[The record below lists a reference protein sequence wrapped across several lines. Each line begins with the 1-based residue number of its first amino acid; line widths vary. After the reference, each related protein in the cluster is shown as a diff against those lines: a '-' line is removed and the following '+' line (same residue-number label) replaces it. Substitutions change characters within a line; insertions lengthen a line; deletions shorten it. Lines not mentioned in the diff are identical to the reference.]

1 MDEVVE
7 TLNRTEVVESQ
18 EGASMNR
25 SGLVRIIRVC
35 VDIGIQTEPSNVPP
49 DIRKIRKC
57 TEAIKKVCVEVSVK
71 CGISVKK
78 AILAVQIVC
87 KMLYGHDF
95 YLTKEEAIQN
105 DPSLLAYRK
114 TEETDI
120 AVIDPVAAMS
130 QEAEIHLGEYERN
143 DDDGHSLL
151 RKKQRLEPVKPPP
164 LTKEDCAPY
173 KRVLPSPKT
182 VTDYKQFMAIQAEGV
197 SANALYNISD
207 DVNAICTM
215 IQHPG
220 AK

>member
-7 TLNRTEVVESQ
+7 TSNSTEVVESQ
-18 EGASMNR
+18 EGVSMNR
-25 SGLVRIIRVC
+25 SGLVRIIRDC

-57 TEAIKKVCVEVSVK
+57 TEAIKKVCIKVSIK

-87 KMLYGHDF
+87 KLLYGHDF

-105 DPSLLAYRK
+105 DPSSSAYRK
-114 TEETDI
+114 TEETDV
-120 AVIDPVAAMS
+120 AVIDPVAATS
-130 QEAEIHLGEYERN
+130 QEAEIHLGEDERN
-143 DDDGHSLL
+143 DDDGHSLPW
-151 RKKQRLEPVKPPP
+151 KKQRLEPVKPPP
-164 LTKEDCAPY
+164 LTKEDYAPY
-173 KRVLPSPKT
+173 KRVLPSPRT

-197 SANALYNISD
+197 VANALYNIS